1 MMAQLWMV
9 LLLPQRWIQE
19 ALRYCKERGHFVIL
33 QFRDLV
39 ILKIAQPRNREIRS
53 VRGFFLGLLL
63 LTPLFR

>member
-1 MMAQLWMV
+1 MAQLWMV

-19 ALRYCKERGHFVIL
+19 ALRYCKERGHFVIS
-33 QFRDLV
+33 QFRDFEN
-39 ILKIAQPRNREIRS
+39 RTTTNREIRS